1 MAKQTIKLGIIGC
14 GGNMQR
20 AHLPRFEADGGIEI
34 VCVSDPQKENAEELL
49 DAWGKDAAY
58 YESYNKMIRGEDIE
72 AVVISSP
79 HSLHYEQARLALQ
92 KGAHVCCE
100 KPLTISSRHTKGLIA
115 LADKRKC
122 YIQVGYQRHYMREY
136 QHARQL
142 ILDGAIGEIRGVVGY
157 VTQNWGGAR
166 GWRLDPEL
174 SGGGMFMDTG
184 SHLVAVLLW
193 LTGLEPAEVTA
204 LLTNAGKQ
212 VDINTVVS
220 VRFKGS
226 AVGTINTFGD
236 ASTHDER
243 VAIHG
248 SEGSLVFHL
257 HKWAVKSLLL
267 NDEPVKVPAS
277 VKETTPDEVFFE
289 WIRNEGQGYSPPDY
303 ALQVSRLSEAVYKAV
318 AGKKPIR
325 VAR

>member
-1 MAKQTIKLGIIGC
+1 MAKQSIRVAVIGC

-34 VCVSDPQKENAEELL
+34 VCVSDTIKENADDLL
-49 DAWGKDAAY
+49 DAWGKDAVY
-58 YESYNKMIRGEDIE
+58 YEDYNKMIRGEDME

-79 HSLHYEQARLALQ
+79 HSLHYEHARLGLQ
-92 KGAHVCCE
+92 KGCHVMCE
-100 KPLTISSRHTKGLIA
+100 KPLTVSSRHTKSLIA

-136 QHARQL
+136 MHARQL
-142 ILDGAIGEIRGVVGY
+142 IRDGVIGEIRGVVGY
-157 VTQNWGGAR
+157 VTQNWGNAR

-204 LLTNAGKQ
+204 FLTTAGKP

-226 AVGTINTFGD
+226 ALGTINTFGD
-236 ASTHDER
+236 AKAHDER

-257 HKWAVKSLLL
+257 HKWGVKSLLL
-267 NDEPVKVPAS
+267 NDEPVKIPAS
-277 VKETTPDEVFFE
+277 VKETTPDEVFFD
-289 WIRNEGQGYSPPDY
+289 WIRNDGQGYSPPDY

-318 AGKKPIR
+318 AGKKPVR